1 MWIME
6 HANHAKVAHKEC
18 VGQSTFLASKTKIPW
33 EREED
38 GNKYLDYTVAIIIM
52 EIDNLP

>member
-1 MWIME
+1 MMD
-6 HANHAKVAHKEC
+6 HANHAKVEHKEC

-38 GNKYLDYTVAIIIM
+38 GNKYLDHTVAIIIM